1 MKQNKAVVIFSG
13 GQDSTTC
20 LYWALKRYDVVEAIT
35 FNYGQKHSIE
45 LDCAKAICE
54 KENVKQTI
62 IDISFL
68 NTIVESALTSNG
80 DVNEI
85 NKYGLPASFV
95 PNRNQLFITL
105 AHAYAQKIGAL
116 YLVTGVCETDYSG
129 YFDCRQEFIN
139 QIETTCN
146 IGSFGSQPSAE
157 WIAGFI
163 EGEGWFSR
171 QSYDTKEGKK
181 YYPVFGVEQT
191 DKGVLVLMRE
201 FFGTGSIRKN
211 NMEKRSPLSRLQ
223 SWTLKISGEDCRLV
237 YNLMKTRIVTLR
249 RKEQFGKW
257 EAEHK
262 KYFEGDN
269 QQISKSNLGDKWIK
283 IHTPLMRL
291 NKAETFAL
299 AKTENCLQEVIEMS
313 HTCYNGDHSNKHD
326 WGYGCGTCPACTLR
340 REGYEKAIKEGLI

>member
-1 MKQNKAVVIFSG
+1 MNTKAVVIFSG

-20 LYWALKRYDVVEAIT
+20 LYWALGKYDVVEAIT
-35 FNYGQKHSIE
+35 FNYGQKHSVE
-45 LDCAKAICE
+45 LDCSKQICE

-80 DVNEI
+80 NVNEL
-85 NKYGLPASFV
+85 NDKGLPASFV

-116 YLVTGVCETDYSG
+116 HLVTGVCETDYSG

-139 QIETTCN
+139 QIETACN
-146 IGSFGSQPSAE
+146 IGSFGNQPSAE

-181 YYPVFGVEQT
+181 YYPVFGIEQT
-191 DKGVLVLMRE
+191 DKGVLVLMKE
-201 FFGTGSIRKN
+201 FFGTGNIRKN

-223 SWTLKISGEDCRLV
+223 PWTLKISGEDCKLV
-237 YNLMKTRIVTLR
+237 YNLMKSRIVTLR
-249 RKEQFGKW
+249 RKEQFRKW
-257 EAEHK
+257 EVEHK
-262 KYFEGDN
+262 KYFIEDN
-269 QQISKSNLGDKWIK
+269 HQISKSNLGDRWIK

-291 NKAETFAL
+291 NKAQTFQL
-299 AKTENCLQEVIEMS
+299 AKDLGKLKEVVELS
-313 HTCYNGDHSNKHD
+313 HTCYNGNREIMHE
-326 WGYGCGTCPACTLR
+326 WGAGCGTCPACELR
-340 REGYEKAIKEGLI
+340 AKGYREAKEQGLI